1 MLCYGMIFALI
12 EITYCT
18 TIYYTC
24 GKLFEN
30 HTLGVTSVATTLEY
44 AFELCLWFRKLEFW
58 FCGPGNSVGIATGY
72 ELDDPGIES
81 R

>member
-18 TIYYTC
+18 IIYWTC
-24 GKLFEN
+24 SKLFEN

-44 AFELCLWFRKLEFW
+44 ALSYVYDLE
-58 FCGPGNSVGIATGY
+58 N
-72 ELDDPGIES
+72 
-81 R
+81 